1 MASAVDN
8 SAGTASVALKVGMWM
23 AVSAACFAV
32 LVGIVRFLS
41 AEMDVFVISF
51 WRNCFAVLIFLPW
64 LVRVGPA
71 ALKTR
76 RIGTYLVRSTFMV
89 VSSTLLFFSVVLMPI
104 GEATALSFT
113 TPLFTTILA
122 VLVLRETV
130 GLRRWSALVIGFA
143 GVLIMLRPGVA
154 AFEPA
159 AILVILSAIS
169 FAAVVVIAKMLAATE
184 SPELIVVY
192 LSLFSIPLSLVP
204 ALFYWQWPN
213 GEQFLWL
220 VALGAMASGNM
231 YGISRA
237 LQIGDASL
245 SQPFDF
251 FRLPM
256 TALVGYFYFQEVL
269 DIWVWVGAA
278 VIFASAAYVTH
289 REALKRR
296 RPTA

>member
-1 MASAVDN
+1 MAPALDGNTGS
-8 SAGTASVALKVGMWM
+8 ASVALRVGMWM
-23 AVSAACFAV
+23 AFSAASFAA
-32 LVGIVRFLS
+32 LVGIVRHLS
-41 AEMDVFVISF
+41 ADMDVFVISF

-64 LVRVGPA
+64 LVRAGPA
-71 ALKTR
+71 ALKTK
-76 RIGTYLVRSTFMV
+76 RIGTYLARSAFMV
-89 VSSTLLFFSVVLMPI
+89 ISSTLLFFSVVLMPI

-113 TPLFTTILA
+113 TPLFTTVLA

-130 GLRRWSALVIGFA
+130 GIRRWSALVVGFA

-154 AFEPA
+154 AFDPA
-159 AILVILSAIS
+159 AILVILSAIT

-204 ALFYWQWPN
+204 ALFFWQWPD
-213 GEQFLWL
+213 GEQILWL
-220 VALGAMASGNM
+220 IALGAMASGNM

-237 LQIGDASL
+237 LQLGDASL

-251 FRLPM
+251 FRLPA
-256 TALVGYFYFQEVL
+256 TALVGYLYFQEVL
-269 DIWVWVGAA
+269 DFWIWVGAA

-289 REALKRR
+289 REGLKRR
-296 RPTA
+296 STA